1 MARRGSCRASATD
14 AVASQYTEGAGE
26 RTELRPP
33 GPYLSAVSFQLL
45 RYVDDVALL
54 VTASDGR
61 AAIRAATAEAHRWCA
76 QAARPWARPARDL
89 EHRTSSLPHA
99 DESTT
104 AGSEASGGSDTDRD
118 RKWRRDDH

>member
-1 MARRGSCRASATD
+1 MASRDSSRASATG
-14 AVASQYTEGAGE
+14 AAASEYTEGEGE
-26 RTELRPP
+26 RTVQSLPA
-33 GPYLSAVSFQLL
+33 PYLSTVSFRLL

-76 QAARPWARPARDL
+76 QAARPWARPAWDR